1 MHQRKLVD
9 ANALR
14 DVALILKSKDDR
26 VVSVSPRR
34 VMPVA
39 RKSPDQTNKRFLSCE
54 GGIR

>member
-26 VVSVSPRR
+26 VSVSPRR

-39 RKSPDQTNKRFLSCE
+39 RKSPD
-54 GGIR
+54 